1 VNRPRKFYGWTQDGK
16 FRVSLRQFY
25 GWAPSSRAANWYDS
39 KAEAEADAIAG
50 RTDRGGPKPS
60 IEWEHEGG

>member
-1 VNRPRKFYGWTQDGK
+1 VKRPRQFYGWTQDGK
-16 FRVSLRQFY
+16 FRVSLLSGAEQ
-25 GWAPSSRAANWYDS
+25 PAANWYDS
-39 KAEAEADAIAG
+39 KTEAEADAIAG

>member
-16 FRVSLRQFY
+16 FRVSLASGAEQL
-25 GWAPSSRAANWYDS
+25 AANWYDS